1 MAISDDTTRYA
12 AIPSLFVLVLMV
24 SVGPFGDTEYI
35 PSLPRIAR
43 DLGVAYGATQLTMTT
58 YLFGY
63 GFSELFYGPFSDRF
77 GRKPVMLFGAAVFI
91 IGSIICFTSYNIQQL
106 LAGRFVQALGSCA
119 GGVISSAAI
128 RDAFPE
134 HQRAKVFAKRDAA
147 FAIAPGLGPIVGS
160 FVDHQ
165 FGWHANFFVLIIL
178 AVILFISVWWLFP
191 ETNLDPNREA
201 LNAKRIFRN
210 YYLILKDPYFV
221 PYLVVIGLCI
231 GIVYSS
237 LIEAPALIINMLKLT
252 SNWFAVVAAAIVFAF
267 IFGSIV
273 FTQLHNRI
281 SDNEIII
288 SGLIVMLIGSL
299 LLTLFI
305 KTGPIKFIT
314 MIIPIMVIF
323 VGVALVVPP
332 AMSNALFPFK
342 SVTGSASAMMGLIQ
356 FFIAGLSTLGVS
368 ALHRGGSIAVP
379 LFFSALS
386 LLAILVFVAL
396 VVARK
401 GRKRSTV

>member
-1 MAISDDTTRYA
+1 MEITDDKTRYA

-43 DLGVAYGATQLTMTT
+43 DLGVAYGATQLTMAT

-63 GFSELFYGPFSDRF
+63 GFSELFYGPLSDRF

-91 IGSIICFTSYNIQQL
+91 IGSIICATSYNIQQL

-128 RDAFPE
+128 RDAFQE
-134 HQRAKVFAKRDAA
+134 DQRAKVFAKRDAA

-160 FVDHQ
+160 FVDHR
-165 FGWHANFFVLIIL
+165 FGWHANFLVLIIL
-178 AVILFISVWWLFP
+178 AAILFISVWWFLP

-201 LNAKRIFRN
+201 LNSKLIFRN

-221 PYLVVIGLCI
+221 PYLIVIGLCI

-252 SNWFAVVAAAIVFAF
+252 SNWFAVVAAAVVFAF

-281 SDNEIII
+281 SDNQIII

-299 LLTLFI
+299 LLTLFMKI
-305 KTGPIKFIT
+305 GPIKFMS
-314 MIIPIMVIF
+314 MIVPIMVIF

-332 AMSNALFPFK
+332 AMSNALSPFK

-368 ALHRGGSIAVP
+368 ALHQRGSIAVP

-401 GRKRSTV
+401 GRKRSPI

>member
-1 MAISDDTTRYA
+1 MKNPDHKTICTP
-12 AIPSLFVLVLMV
+12 IPSLFVLVMMV

-35 PSLPRIAR
+35 PSLPSIAR
-43 DLGVAYGATQLTMTT
+43 SLGVAYGATQLTMTT

-63 GFSELFYGPFSDRF
+63 GFSELFYGPLSDRF

-91 IGSIICFTSYNIQQL
+91 VGSVICFTSYEIQQL

-134 HQRAKVFAKRDAA
+134 GQRAKVFAKRDAA

-165 FGWHANFFVLIIL
+165 FGWHANFLVLIIL
-178 AVILFISVWWLFP
+178 AVVLFISVWWFFP
-191 ETNLDPNREA
+191 ETNLHRNRDA
-201 LNAKRIFRN
+201 LSSKLIFRN
-210 YYLILKDPYFV
+210 YYSILRDPYFV
-221 PYLVVIGLCI
+221 PYLIVVGLCI
-231 GIVYSS
+231 GVVYSA

-252 SNWFAVVAAAIVFAF
+252 SNWFAVVAAGVVVSF
-267 IFGSIV
+267 IIGSIV
-273 FTQLHNRI
+273 FTILSNRV
-281 SDNEIII
+281 SDNIII
-288 SGLIVMLIGSL
+288 VSGLCVMLIGSL
-299 LLTLFI
+299 LLALFVKLGEI
-305 KTGPIKFIT
+305 TFMSMVGPI
-314 MIIPIMVIF
+314 MIIIG
-323 VGVALVVPP
+323 GVALVVPP
-332 AMSNALFPFK
+332 AMANALEPFK
-342 SVTGSASAMMGLIQ
+342 NVTGSASAMMGFIQ

-368 ALHRGGSIAVP
+368 ALHQGGSVAVP

-386 LLAILVFVAL
+386 LLGILVFAGL

-401 GRKRSTV
+401 GRARSTI